1 MRSEILE
8 NTLLMEEKIM
18 ADLVA
23 KFSNFFGKI
32 MKLLYKVLD
41 IFNVVDDDQKGKDL
55 DGAFEEFG
63 DDIKDV

>member
-1 MRSEILE
+1 M
-8 NTLLMEEKIM
+8 T
-18 ADLVA
+18 DLVA

>member
-1 MRSEILE
+1 MRSEILDKII
-8 NTLLMEEKIM
+8 LMEENLM
-18 ADLVA
+18 TDLVA